1 MVKKEYDIV
10 VVGSGPAGLCAAIYS
25 IRANLSTLVIA
36 GSTPG
41 GQLMLTTDVE
51 DYPGFPGGIQGPELM
66 EKMRK
71 QAELLGVHFLDE
83 NVISV
88 VFKKKPFSV
97 FMEKKV
103 FKCKAVII
111 ATGASAR
118 WLGLD
123 SEKKLIGKGVSA
135 CAVCDAF
142 FYKGKDVLVI
152 GGGDTAMREALFLAK
167 ICKTVTVV
175 HRRDKLKAQPIL
187 RDRAFNTKNIKWVWN
202 STVEE
207 FLGREKLEAVKL
219 RNLVKNKITEV
230 KCQGAFVAIG
240 HKPNTEFL
248 KGQIGLDDHG
258 YIVVKDNVKT
268 NVDGVFG
275 AGDVHDYRYMQAVTA
290 AGAGCMAA
298 LDAHEYIEGLK
309 HKKEK

>member
-1 MVKKEYDIV
+1 MVKKEYDVI
-10 VVGSGPAGLCAAIYS
+10 VVGSGPAGITASIYS

-51 DYPGFPGGIQGPELM
+51 DYPGFPGGLQGPELM
-66 EKMRK
+66 SKMRK
-71 QAELLGVHFLDE
+71 QAELLGVHFIDE
-83 NVISV
+83 NVASV
-88 VFKKKPFSV
+88 NFKKKPFSL
-97 FMEKKV
+97 FLDKKE
-103 FKCKAVII
+103 FKANAVIV

-118 WLGLD
+118 WLGLE
-123 SEKKLIGKGVSA
+123 SERKLIGKGVSA

-142 FYKGKDVLVI
+142 FFKNQDVLVI
-152 GGGDTAMREALFLAK
+152 GGGDTAMREALFLSK

-187 RDRAFNTKNIKWVWN
+187 QDRAFKTKNIKWIWN

-207 FLGREKLEAVKL
+207 FIGKEKLESVKL
-219 RNLVKNKITEV
+219 KDVVKNKIMEV

-258 YIVVKDNVKT
+258 YIIVKDQVKT
-268 NVDGVFG
+268 NIDGVFG

-298 LDAHEYIEGLK
+298 LDAHEYLEGLK
-309 HKKEK
+309 HKKK